1 MLTIGKIFTENFFMK
16 VLLLPANIAS
26 EISNKVSAL
35 REIGVDAHG
44 LAFGN
49 SPLQTGENVKIIGH
63 VAGKKDYL
71 RVLKA
76 AKYLY
81 DSISKADVLH
91 WVGAFNSLSFS
102 VEKFGLNVKQ
112 LDKKILQRF
121 DKPGVVQWVGS
132 DIRNPEIDFKL
143 NPFYKSAFTNGYEYS
158 DYESR
163 QTSLANQKEFAEMN
177 FFPLE
182 FVGTEHYI
190 DRKLFPKRFRVWQ
203 TVVLAEHTPKFP
215 DTDKRKPLIVHSPSA
230 PVAKGTKYVL
240 EAVEKLKTSYDF
252 EFRLVENV
260 ERRRALEIVREA
272 DVFVDQLI
280 LGAHGVASVEAMAF
294 GKPVLCY
301 INPEI
306 GKNYPAELPIIN
318 ASPENV
324 VEKLEMLL
332 KNPGLRNET
341 GKKSREYV
349 EKYHDDRKMARELV
363 EIYREVIELHKQ
375 RSDG

>member
-1 MLTIGKIFTENFFMK
+1 MK